1 MSKKM
6 KKKKMRYAKWG
17 DFKTPSKILY
27 EGTVKGHK
35 VAIVNVYGR
44 HPSAYIQVPEDLAD
58 IAFELLPVHGGC
70 SFNEKIF
77 FNGKEEDKGYRW
89 VGWDYGHLC
98 DYTPPISKVH
108 LDFYNSCGGDNRPR
122 HTTEEVYQDII
133 KAVKE
138 LRYINQ
144 AKIDFYFEVNTDK
157 ADNDYYYNEDDNYY
171 WDDLKEQFRSLEDAT
186 VAPVREWSK
195 LWLKGP
201 SSAGFN
207 TPEQQRKEINY
218 VIDIINMAKK
228 GELKITS
235 ED

>member
-27 EGTVKGHK
+27 EGTVKGYK

-70 SFNEKIF
+70 SFNEKVF

-98 DYTPPISKVH
+98 DYTPPFDS
-108 LDFYNSCGGDNRPR
+108 YNSFGVDNRPR
-122 HTTEEVYQDII
+122 HTTEEVYNDIV

-144 AKIDFYFEVNTDK
+144 AKKDFYFEVNTDK
-157 ADNDYYYNEDDNYY
+157 ADDDCYYNKDDDYY
-171 WDDLKEQFRSLEDAT
+171 WDDLKEQFINLKDAT
-186 VAPVREWSK
+186 ISSEWSK
-195 LWLKGP
+195 LWLKGL
-201 SSAGFN
+201 SSVGFN
-207 TPEQQRKEINY
+207 NTPQQIKEIDY
-218 VIDIINMAKK
+218 VIDIINMAKH

>member
-1 MSKKM
+1 MSKRM

-17 DFKTPSKILY
+17 NFKTPGKILY
-27 EGTVKGHK
+27 EGTVKGYK

-98 DYTPPISKVH
+98 DYAPPRDKTH
-108 LDFYNSCGGDNRPR
+108 LDFWNSFGGDNRPR
-122 HTTEEVYQDII
+122 HTTEEVYNDII

-144 AKIDFYFEVNTDK
+144 AKIDLYFEVNMDK
-157 ADNDYYYNEDDNYY
+157 AKDDEYY
-171 WDDLKEQFRSLEDAT
+171 WDDLKEQFRSLDAET
-186 VAPVREWSK
+186 IAPIREWSK
-195 LWLKGP
+195 LWLKGLFF
-201 SSAGFN
+201 AGFN

>member
-1 MSKKM
+1 MLSG
-6 KKKKMRYAKWG
+6 G
-17 DFKTPSKILY
+17 DFKTPSEILY
-27 EGTVKGHK
+27 EGTVKGYK

-98 DYTPPISKVH
+98 DYTPPIDKIH
-108 LDFYNSCGGDNRPR
+108 LGFWNSFGGNVRPR
-122 HTTEEVYQDII
+122 HIIEEVYRDII

-144 AKIDFYFEVNTDK
+144 AKIDFYFEVNIDK
-157 ADNDYYYNEDDNYY
+157 AKDDEGY
-171 WDDLKEQFRSLEDAT
+171 WDDLKEQFRGLKAAT
-186 VAPVREWSK
+186 VSPVGEWSK
-195 LWLKGP
+195 LWLKGL
-201 SSAGFN
+201 SSVGFN
-207 TPEQQRKEINY
+207 TPEQQIKEIDY
-218 VIDIINMAKK
+218 VIDIINMAKYD
-228 GELKITS
+228 ELDITS

>member
-6 KKKKMRYAKWG
+6 KKKKMRYTKWS

-27 EGTVKGHK
+27 EGTVKGYK

-70 SFNEKIF
+70 SFNGKTF

-98 DYTPPISKVH
+98 DYTPPIDKTHHYSWNGSS
-108 LDFYNSCGGDNRPR
+108 DDIR
-122 HTTEEVYQDII
+122 HKYITEEVYNDIV

-144 AKIDFYFEVNTDK
+144 AKSDFYFEVNTDK
-157 ADNDYYYNEDDNYY
+157 AKDNEDY
-171 WDDLKEQFRSLEDAT
+171 WDDLEEQFRGLKAAT
-186 VAPVREWSK
+186 VSPVGEWSK
-195 LWLKGP
+195 LWLKGL
-201 SSAGFN
+201 SSVGFN
-207 TPEQQRKEINY
+207 TPEQQIKEIDY
-218 VIDIINMAKK
+218 VIGIINMAKY
-228 GELKITS
+228 GELDIIS

>member
-1 MSKKM
+1 MSKRM

-27 EGTVKGHK
+27 EGTVKEYK

-44 HPSAYIQVPEDLAD
+44 NPSAYIQVPEDLAD
-58 IAFELLPVHGGC
+58 IAFELLPVHGCC
-70 SFNEKIF
+70 SFNGKIF

-98 DYTPPISKVH
+98 DYTPPIDKNHKYSKEY
-108 LDFYNSCGGDNRPR
+108 LNRPR
-122 HTTEEVYQDII
+122 HTTEEVYNDII

-144 AKIDFYFEVNTDK
+144 AKKDFYFEVNTNK
-157 ADNDYYYNEDDNYY
+157 AKGDNYY
-171 WDDLKEQFRSLEDAT
+171 WDDLKEQFRGLEAAT
-186 VAPVREWSK
+186 SSPVREWSK
-195 LWLKGP
+195 LWLKGLA
-201 SSAGFN
+201 SVGFN

-218 VIDIINMAKK
+218 VISIIDMAKS

>member
-1 MSKKM
+1 MSKRM
-6 KKKKMRYAKWG
+6 KKKKMRYAKLG

-27 EGTVKGHK
+27 EGTVKGYK
-35 VAIVNVYGR
+35 VAIVNVCGR
-44 HPSAYIQVPEDLAD
+44 NPSAYIQVPEDLAD

-77 FNGKEEDKGYRW
+77 FHGKEEDEGYRW

-98 DYTPPISKVH
+98 DYTPPIDKNHKYSKEY
-108 LDFYNSCGGDNRPR
+108 LNRPR
-122 HTTEEVYQDII
+122 HTTEEVYRDII

-144 AKIDFYFEVNTDK
+144 AKRDFYFEVDTDK
-157 ADNDYYYNEDDNYY
+157 GKGDNYY
-171 WDDLKEQFRSLEDAT
+171 WDDLKEQFSSLKA
-186 VAPVREWSK
+186 AIPSPVREWSK
-195 LWLKGP
+195 LWLKGLA
-201 SSAGFN
+201 SVGFN
-207 TPEQQRKEINY
+207 TPEQQIK
-218 VIDIINMAKK
+218 VIDYVGYIINMAKL